1 MLRWSKNEHTELAAL
16 MAADKASV
24 AVLPQP
30 FVTTVTSANADVRVA
45 LDLTKEWEN
54 VNHTTLTMGCLVVRT
69 EFLENNQPAVEQ
81 FLSAYKE
88 SAKKAVS
95 DVEGTAKLAEEFDI
109 IKRKPS
115 PKSDSGFVTLFID
128 GQDMKTK
135 AIGFFNV
142 LHQANPSL
150 SEVKCRMKTSTIS
163 TSKCRKRLE
172 KIGIA
177 IVWIA
182 IWQLCYWI
190 VKQEL
195 LLASPFSVLKRLGEL
210 MIQSE
215 FWKTVA
221 ISCLHIFTGFIL
233 GLFLGVLFAVL
244 SAKYALFCSF
254 LSPVMTIVKATPVAS
269 FIILALIWI
278 QSARLSVFISFLL
291 ILPLVY
297 TNTLQVFGKPI

>member
-1 MLRWSKNEHTELAAL
+1 
-16 MAADKASV
+16 
-24 AVLPQP
+24 
-30 FVTTVTSANADVRVA
+30 
-45 LDLTKEWEN
+45 
-54 VNHTTLTMGCLVVRT
+54 
-69 EFLENNQPAVEQ
+69 
-81 FLSAYKE
+81 
-88 SAKKAVS
+88 
-95 DVEGTAKLAEEFDI
+95 
-109 IKRKPS
+109 
-115 PKSDSGFVTLFID
+115 
-128 GQDMKTK
+128 
-135 AIGFFNV
+135 
-142 LHQANPSL
+142 
-150 SEVKCRMKTSTIS
+150 MKTSTIS

-233 GLFLGVLFAVL
+233 GVFLGVLFAVL

-297 TNTLQVFGKPI
+297 TNTLQGIRKTDIKLLEMAEVYQMSAIGRLRYIYIPQVLPYFFSACITGVGFAWKSGIAAEILAVPKNAIGTMLYESKIYLETTDLFAWTAVVILLSLFFEKIIVRAIQFVGERWSRTGER